1 MSLKSW
7 KLLLIVWCLFGG
19 WACQTARPRGLA
31 SPPLQGAGMVGVGPA
46 DVELDGGRTVAP
58 QMRYVAIRDGRSIYN
73 HVVEP
78 HLGSELAPL
87 PPVPPLAMA
96 LLARYSELVGWGYPL
111 IVSYLPQDAELPHVI
126 ELSAGAVGPYKSH
139 SPVLGFSIDTP
150 AQTLD
155 LTWTRLITQLY
166 MSGLINWADTELSS
180 LGLNVAAAVEAE
192 SVRSVQDLNK
202 HLLTAVWRDG
212 MATYVSAHGSRL
224 TEDGV
229 DRMAWQRRSEVSPH
243 FMEMRAMLRS
253 EGVPREMWQ
262 DLLRVN
268 ANQRI
273 FALTGAHMA
282 YRLERELGLSGLVA
296 AVGRGPFA
304 FYEAFMSLEPGA
316 LVSFEL
322 PQPLSPTE
330 RSPLPPRVTH

>member
-1 MSLKSW
+1 
-7 KLLLIVWCLFGG
+7 
-19 WACQTARPRGLA
+19 
-31 SPPLQGAGMVGVGPA
+31 MVGVGPA
-46 DVELDGGRTVAP
+46 EAELDGGRSVAP
-58 QMRYVAIRDGRSIYN
+58 QMRYVAISDGRSIYKN
-73 HVVEP
+73 VIEP
-78 HLGSELAPL
+78 HLSPELTPL
-87 PPVPPLAMA
+87 PPVPPLAAA

-111 IVSYLPQDAELPHVI
+111 IISYLPQDAELPNVI
-126 ELSAGAVGPYKSH
+126 ELGAGAVGPYQPH
-139 SPVLGFSIDTP
+139 SPVLVLSIDTP
-150 AQTLD
+150 AQSPD
-155 LTWTRLITQLY
+155 VAWTSLIMQIY
-166 MSGLINWADTELSS
+166 ISGLSNWADTELSP
-180 LGLNVAAAVEAE
+180 LGLNVAAAESESESE

-202 HLLTAVWRDG
+202 NLLTAVWRDG

-229 DRMAWQRRSEVSPH
+229 DRMAWQRRSEISPH

-253 EGVPREMWQ
+253 EGVPREIWR
-262 DLLRVN
+262 DLLR
-268 ANQRI
+268 ADESQRV

-282 YRLERELGLSGLVA
+282 CRLERELGLSGLVA

-330 RSPLPPRVTH
+330 HPPMPPRVTH

>member
-1 MSLKSW
+1 MKSR
-7 KLLLIVWCLFGG
+7 KLLLITWCLFGG
-19 WACQTARPRGLA
+19 WGCQTVRPRGPA
-31 SPPLQGAGMVGVGPA
+31 SPPLQGAGVVSVGPA
-46 DVELDGGRTVAP
+46 ETELDGGRTVAP
-58 QMRYVAIRDGRSIYN
+58 QMRYVAISDGRSIYK

-78 HLGSELAPL
+78 HLSSELAPL
-87 PPVPPLAMA
+87 PPVPPLAAA

-111 IVSYLPQDAELPHVI
+111 IISYLPQDVELPNVI
-126 ELSAGAVGPYKSH
+126 ELSTGAVGPYKPH
-139 SPVLGFSIDTP
+139 APVLAVSIDTP
-150 AQTLD
+150 AQSPD
-155 LTWTRLITQLY
+155 LVWRRLITELY
-166 MSGLINWADTELSS
+166 ISGLSNWADTELSP
-180 LGLNVAAAVEAE
+180 LGLNVAAVEAE
-192 SVRSVQDLNK
+192 SVRSVQDLNQ

-243 FMEMRAMLRS
+243 FMEMRAMLRP
-253 EGVPREMWQ
+253 EGVPREIWQ
-262 DLLRVN
+262 DLLRAN
-268 ANQRI
+268 ASQRI

-282 YRLERELGLSGLVA
+282 CRLERELGLSGLVA

-322 PQPLSPTE
+322 SQPISPAE
-330 RSPLPPRVTH
+330 RVPLPPRVTH

>member
-1 MSLKSW
+1 
-7 KLLLIVWCLFGG
+7 
-19 WACQTARPRGLA
+19 
-31 SPPLQGAGMVGVGPA
+31 MVGVGPA
-46 DVELDGGRTVAP
+46 EVELDGGRTVAP
-58 QMRYVAIRDGRSIYN
+58 QMRYVAVRDGRSIYK

-78 HLGSELAPL
+78 HLGAELATL

-111 IVSYLPQDAELPHVI
+111 IVSYLPQDAELPHII
-126 ELSAGAVGPYKSH
+126 ELSAGAVGPYRSH
-139 SPVLGFSIDTP
+139 SAVLGFSIDTP
-150 AQTLD
+150 AQSLD
-155 LTWTRLITQLY
+155 VAWPRLITELY
-166 MSGLINWADTELSS
+166 MSGLINWADTELSP
-180 LGLNVAAAVEAE
+180 LGLNVAAVETE
-192 SVRSVQDLNK
+192 SVHSVQDLNK

-243 FMEMRAMLRS
+243 FMEMRAMLRP
-253 EGVPREMWQ
+253 EGVPREIWQ
-262 DLLRVN
+262 DLLRAN

-282 YRLERELGLSGLVA
+282 CRLERELGLSGLVA

-304 FYEAFMSLEPGA
+304 FYEAFMRLEPGA